1 MELENLFRDI
11 FNLDASLNLEGL
23 SPETVPEWDSLGH
36 LTLMNAIE
44 ETYKVS
50 FDFEEMIEIENYN
63 DIVRILKTKGVV

>member
-1 MELENLFRDI
+1 MEFENLFRDI
-11 FNLDASLNLEGL
+11 FNLDNSLDLEGL